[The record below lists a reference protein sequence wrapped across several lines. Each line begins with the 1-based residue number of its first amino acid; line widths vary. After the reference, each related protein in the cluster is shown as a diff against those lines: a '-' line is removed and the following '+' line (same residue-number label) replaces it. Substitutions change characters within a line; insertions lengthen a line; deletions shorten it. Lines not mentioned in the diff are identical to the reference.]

1 MMTRQYPDLGG
12 ASDWLNQISHVARR
26 IRSTTPIWVVTRH
39 QYGIS
44 ALVSKTSFGGETSGN
59 VSKCRLFSLV
69 SPPCFFVCLFVC
81 FPTFDMDKLGEI
93 CQIKSAKKRASLNPS
108 ITAKFEKDLLKTN
121 EKIAPQS
128 RDILQTF
135 V

>member
-1 MMTRQYPDLGG
+1 
-12 ASDWLNQISHVARR
+12 
-26 IRSTTPIWVVTRH
+26 
-39 QYGIS
+39 
-44 ALVSKTSFGGETSGN
+44 
-59 VSKCRLFSLV
+59 
-69 SPPCFFVCLFVC
+69 
-81 FPTFDMDKLGEI
+81 MDKLGEI

>member
-1 MMTRQYPDLGG
+1 M
-12 ASDWLNQISHVARR
+12 
-26 IRSTTPIWVVTRH
+26 
-39 QYGIS
+39 
-44 ALVSKTSFGGETSGN
+44 
-59 VSKCRLFSLV
+59 
-69 SPPCFFVCLFVC
+69 FFCLFVC

>member
-1 MMTRQYPDLGG
+1 MSPNVGCFL
-12 ASDWLNQISHVARR
+12 WLALHV
-26 IRSTTPIWVVTRH
+26 
-39 QYGIS
+39 
-44 ALVSKTSFGGETSGN
+44 F
-59 VSKCRLFSLV
+59 LFV
-69 SPPCFFVCLFVC
+69 CVCLFS
-81 FPTFDMDKLGEI
+81 TFDMDKLGEI

>member
-1 MMTRQYPDLGG
+1 
-12 ASDWLNQISHVARR
+12 
-26 IRSTTPIWVVTRH
+26 
-39 QYGIS
+39 
-44 ALVSKTSFGGETSGN
+44 
-59 VSKCRLFSLV
+59 
-69 SPPCFFVCLFVC
+69 
-81 FPTFDMDKLGEI
+81 MDKLGEI

-108 ITAKFEKDLLKTN
+108 ITAKFEKDLLNTN